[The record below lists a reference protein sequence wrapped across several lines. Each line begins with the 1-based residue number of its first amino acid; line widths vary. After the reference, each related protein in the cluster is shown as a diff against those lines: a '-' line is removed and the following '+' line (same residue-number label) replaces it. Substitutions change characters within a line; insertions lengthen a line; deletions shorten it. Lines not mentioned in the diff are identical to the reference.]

1 MEKRR
6 RVELLKQAPPRN
18 PPFRPNSFRIC
29 RAPHPPT
36 LPSLS
41 GGMQCAEVV
50 GIIKRGWHPIA
61 ATLQPDVLSPLWVV
75 AIPID
80 PRLPKLRLQ
89 TQQEQLLKG
98 KTIVVAFDAWE
109 PTSRYPTGHYVRTLG
124 ETGDKNVEAE
134 ALCIDHE
141 VDTRAFSQKVIN
153 CLPPKTWVVP
163 DSDYAPGSG
172 REDFREL
179 NVMSVDPPGCKDI
192 DDALHVRRLKNGNW
206 EFGVHIA
213 DVTSFVEYGSAID
226 LEARARGTTVYL
238 VQRRIDM

>member
-1 MEKRR
+1 
-6 RVELLKQAPPRN
+6 
-18 PPFRPNSFRIC
+18 
-29 RAPHPPT
+29 
-36 LPSLS
+36 
-41 GGMQCAEVV
+41 MQCAEVV

-61 ATLQPDVLSPLWVV
+61 ATLQPDVISPLWVV
-75 AIPID
+75 AVPID
-80 PRLPKLRLQ
+80 TRWPKLRLQ

-98 KTIVVAFDAWE
+98 KTLVVAFDAWE
-109 PTSRYPTGHYVRTLG
+109 ATSRYPTGHYVRTLG

-141 VDTRAFSQKVIN
+141 VDTRAFSQKVLN
-153 CLPPKTWVVP
+153 CLPPKTWMARVLPPRIFCSHLIMSSISPVP
-163 DSDYAPGSG
+163 ESDYAPGSG
-172 REDFREL
+172 REDFRAL

-192 DDALHVRRLKNGNW
+192 DDALHVRKLLNGNW

>member
-1 MEKRR
+1 
-6 RVELLKQAPPRN
+6 
-18 PPFRPNSFRIC
+18 
-29 RAPHPPT
+29 
-36 LPSLS
+36 
-41 GGMQCAEVV
+41 MQCAEVV

-61 ATLQPDVLSPLWVV
+61 ATLQPDVISPLWVL
-75 AIPID
+75 AIPVD
-80 PRLPKLRLQ
+80 TRLPKVRLQ

-98 KTIVVAFDAWE
+98 KTIVVALDSWDA
-109 PTSRYPTGHYVRTLG
+109 TARYPTGHYVRTLG

-134 ALCIDHE
+134 ALCIDFE

-153 CLPPKTWVVP
+153 CLPPKTWVVRSSSLSIRNTFSLLILRRQVP
-163 DSDYAPGSG
+163 ESDYAPGSG
-172 REDFREL
+172 REDFRGL

-192 DDALHVRRLKNGNW
+192 DDALHVRKLSNGNW